1 MKKDQ
6 SPVIAM
12 RLPEDIKQQ
21 LQRIAAE
28 QSRTMAGQI
37 LHYVKAGLA
46 NEGEKK

>member
-6 SPVIAM
+6 SIAI